1 MQITDPISNPRLFIE
16 QTRSDALQQLRPGQ
30 VVRAVVE
37 VPADKGIAQLNIGG
51 IKIPVKTGMK
61 LEIGQQL
68 ALDVVKAGNIPEFK
82 VVREVTSAS
91 TQVLALKSILPK
103 QLPLNQL
110 LDALR
115 SLTTIQQAPVTTSG
129 AAPAVIKNSLD
140 TLFQQLIQQTT
151 SALPGASAGSSPL
164 ERNLQ
169 LIANALQTNQ
179 GQSVQGNIEKSPTTE
194 LARQIGQLI
203 NQTLSNG
210 QPITGAV
217 VRQALNQSGLFMEPH
232 LLNGQPVQND
242 LKGILLKL
250 LATLQPM
257 LTTAHL
263 LGDPPVGRAA
273 DTATALQLI
282 AARLFAELHHQAEGA
297 LARIQLHQLASL
309 PQDENSH
316 KQLWQFELP
325 ISHPEGHDEFLI
337 QFEKETRP
345 AEQAEDHWSVTLNF
359 NIPPTGPVRARL
371 SLIADEISSHF
382 TAELDEGVKRIE
394 QFLPTLNEAFS
405 RAGLKVGKL
414 SASQGSAVKRPDQ
427 PISPSPLLDERA

>member
-30 VVRAVVE
+30 LVRAVVE
-37 VPADKGIAQLNIGG
+37 VPADRGIAQLNIGG
-51 IKIPVKTGMK
+51 IKMPVKTGMK

-68 ALDVVKAGNIPEFK
+68 ALDVVKAGNIPEFR
-82 VVREVTSAS
+82 VIREVTPAT
-91 TQVLALKSILPK
+91 TQALALKGILPK

-110 LDALR
+110 LDALK
-115 SLTTIQQAPVTTSG
+115 SLTTIQQTPVITTG
-129 AAPAVIKNSLD
+129 AASAGVNNGLD
-140 TLFQQLIQQTT
+140 TLFQQLLQQTT
-151 SALPGASAGSSPL
+151 STRPLTSAGPSPL

-169 LIANALQTNQ
+169 LIANALQINQ
-179 GQSVQGNIEKSPTTE
+179 GGNRANSPAIE
-194 LARQIGQLI
+194 LARQIRQLI
-203 NQTLSNG
+203 NQALSNG
-210 QPITGAV
+210 QPVTGAAI
-217 VRQALNQSGLFMEPH
+217 RQALNQSGLFMEPH

-242 LKGILLKL
+242 LKGNLLKL
-250 LATLQPM
+250 LETLRPM
-257 LTTAHL
+257 LTTTQL
-263 LGDPPVGRAA
+263 LGESPVGKTA

-345 AEQAEDHWSVTLNF
+345 AEQAEERWSVTLNF
-359 NIPPTGPVRARL
+359 NLAPTGPVCARL
-371 SLIADEISSHF
+371 SLMADEISSHF
-382 TAELDEGVKRIE
+382 TAELTDGVKRIE
-394 QFLPTLNEAFS
+394 QLLPTLHEAFTK
-405 RAGLKVGKL
+405 AGLKVGKL
-414 SASQGSAVKRPDQ
+414 SACLGTAVRRPDQ
-427 PISPSPLLDERA
+427 PISPLPLLDERA